1 MHAANLAGSAVLKG
15 MQMVNSVDMHALPM
29 SAASAAMSI
38 AQTFADKFVA
48 ELIDKYGVWAE
59 MAIQA
64 IVDPGAL
71 FEEVSTLVLE
81 QIYKIEDLIN
91 DQVERYLGM
100 PLSTIRRYCNEGVR
114 LYKQYKE
121 ARKKKRHESADDG
134 EEASQRDP
142 VIAKSGSKKSVNVDV
157 DINPDIMKAELENWL
172 RKQGDG
178 IYNGFLVLQ
187 VLDAV
192 KELKEVVT
200 TLTDVS
206 LVTLADSI
214 NSLDDLI
221 IMLDEMGL
229 GDDSTAVDLSLI
241 PSLGINDMIASF
253 KSIQENFDVAKAA
266 GGLGSALANGMNV
279 NANLNSQQ
287 TYDIKSDPDAL
298 TISIV
303 FYNSATK
310 YSKQVYK
317 TLKKA
322 TDSNKKRLFSEA
334 ELKVLTDNINAL

>member
-1 MHAANLAGSAVLKG
+1 MW
-15 MQMVNSVDMHALPM
+15 
-29 SAASAAMSI
+29 
-38 AQTFADKFVA
+38 A
-48 ELIDKYGVWAE
+48 EL
-59 MAIQA
+59 AIQA
-64 IVDPGAL
+64 IVDPGSL
-71 FEEVSTLVLE
+71 LEEVSTLVME
-81 QIYKIEDLIN
+81 QLYKIEDLIN
-91 DQVERYLGM
+91 DEVERYLGM
-100 PLSTIRRYCNEGVR
+100 SLPTIRRYCNEGIR

-121 ARKKKRHESADDG
+121 AKKKQRHKSADDG

-142 VIAKSGSKKSVNVDV
+142 VISKSGAKKSVSVDV

-214 NSLDDLI
+214 NSLDDII

-253 KSIQENFDVAKAA
+253 KSIQENFDVTRAA
-266 GGLGSALANGMNV
+266 TGLGSALANGMDA
-279 NANLNSQQ
+279 NANFVSQK
-287 TYDIKSDPDAL
+287 TYDINSDPDAL
-298 TISIV
+298 TITIV
-303 FYNSATK
+303 FYNCATK
-310 YSKQVYK
+310 YSK
-317 TLKKA
+317 
-322 TDSNKKRLFSEA
+322 
-334 ELKVLTDNINAL
+334 